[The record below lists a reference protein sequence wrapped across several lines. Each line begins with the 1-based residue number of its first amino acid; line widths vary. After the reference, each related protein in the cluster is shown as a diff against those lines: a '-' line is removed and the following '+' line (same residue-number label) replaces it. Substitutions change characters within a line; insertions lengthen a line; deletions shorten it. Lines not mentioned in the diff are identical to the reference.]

1 MGKRSLVWLMAL
13 APWGLSGCGG
23 GDTKKSDDKKPAEVV
38 IAVDTAMRSCEL
50 LVSNTST
57 ATLDAVVFKDSV
69 VGAFKQRGDRAAI
82 AFVAK
87 EDVAIAADAVAVTM
101 SKGVVSGLKLDTAKS
116 RCFNDKG
123 EEMPNVLWALQD

>member
-1 MGKRSLVWLMAL
+1 MGKRSLVWLMVL

-23 GDTKKSDDKKPAEVV
+23 GDAKSDEKKPVEVV
-38 IAVDTAMRSCEL
+38 IGVDTSMRSCEL

-57 ATLDAVVFKDSV
+57 ATLGAVVFKDSV

-87 EDVAIAADAVAVTM
+87 EDVAIAHDAVAVTM
-101 SKGVVSGLKLDTAKS
+101 SKGAVSGLKLDTAKS
-116 RCFNDKG
+116 RCFDSAG
-123 EEMPNVLWALQD
+123 VEIPNVLWALQD